1 MHPRKADEEYEE
13 RQIQFGDP
21 MEEQKKKHEPIS
33 IERGNEIDAEIEE
46 TAWNNLSLRVHLFN
60 EKYIKFLRHF
70 ESPKAE
76 KEWRDFLLQNPE
88 REACP

>member
-1 MHPRKADEEYEE
+1 MLHARKAEEEYE
-13 RQIQFGDP
+13 RRAADP
-21 MEEQKKKHEPIS
+21 IWGSNGRDDPIS
-33 IERGNEIDAEIEE
+33 NERGKELDEEIEE
-46 TAWNNLSLRVHLFN
+46 KAWNSLSLRVHLFN
-60 EKYIKFLRHF
+60 EKYIQFLRHF